1 MINNDDKNEFKSLA
15 NLSSSSSS
23 SPTSTSELIQ
33 PPTSTG
39 LFELSE
45 PFKSI
50 HGKTSSDNLNSAST
64 RPSLINSES
73 LKLFKKINSI
83 SCTSGLFEFNKPNE
97 YKSNKTKSNLN
108 KPPNS
113 RVNNEPTS
121 PPNSTFTSQSS
132 TNIITQSQHQTVEH
146 QQRNHVVVVE
156 QAPFSVFKSF
166 KSQEQI
172 EKVNFFCYSQYCDNW
187 FLKYS
192 HLKCLKMN
200 R

>member
-15 NLSSSSSS
+15 NLSSS
-23 SPTSTSELIQ
+23 PASTSALNQLELIQ
-33 PPTSTG
+33 PPTSIGASSG

-50 HGKTSSDNLNSAST
+50 HSKSNSDNLNSAST
-64 RPSLINSES
+64 RPSLINSDS
-73 LKLFKKINSI
+73 LKLFKKINSV

-97 YKSNKTKSNLN
+97 YKSSSNKNKSNLN

-113 RVNNEPTS
+113 RANEST
-121 PPNSTFTSQSS
+121 PPNSIFASQSS
-132 TNIITQSQHQTVEH
+132 ANIITQSQHQTVEH

-172 EKVNFFCYSQYCDNW
+172 EKVI
-187 FLKYS
+187 
-192 HLKCLKMN
+192 CL
-200 R
+200 